1 MSTKKS
7 PTTKKAAEK
16 PSEQIVTAEVKME
29 PVIIPTPEPTKIEKA
44 RQVIAE
50 DYGDIGLNQG
60 FLLKAIL
67 TELVM
72 RRI

>member
-7 PTTKKAAEK
+7 PTTKKAAEE
-16 PSEQIVTAEVKME
+16 PSEQIVTAEVKIE
-29 PVIIPTPEPTKIEKA
+29 PVIPIPEPTKIEKA
-44 RQVIAE
+44 RQVILE

-60 FLLKAIL
+60 FILKAIL

>member
-16 PSEQIVTAEVKME
+16 PSEQIVTAEVKIE
-29 PVIIPTPEPTKIEKA
+29 PFIPTPEPTKIEKA

-60 FLLKAIL
+60 FILKAIL

>member
-16 PSEQIVTAEVKME
+16 PSEQIVTGEVKIE
-29 PVIIPTPEPTKIEKA
+29 PVIPTRELTKVEKA
-44 RQVIAE
+44 RQTILE

>member
-16 PSEQIVTAEVKME
+16 PSDLIVTGEVKIE
-29 PVIIPTPEPTKIEKA
+29 PVIPTRELSKVERA
-44 RQVIAE
+44 RQTILE

>member
-1 MSTKKS
+1 MSPKKS

-16 PSEQIVTAEVKME
+16 PSEQIVTAEVKIE
-29 PVIIPTPEPTKIEKA
+29 PVIPTPEPTKIEKA

-60 FLLKAIL
+60 FILKAIL